1 LNDMIAGELI
11 NHMIPPLKLS
21 DSAEKAI
28 SWMEE
33 LRCVQLPVVENNAF
47 LGLIS
52 EEIILEQNN
61 IDKKVSDFDLAAGEC
76 IVNGNQHFYDV
87 IKAASDFNVQLVA
100 VVDDNDE
107 YCGVITVQDTISSFA
122 QTAAVQSP
130 GAILVLSMET
140 RDYSLS
146 EISRL
151 IEEDGAKILG
161 STIRD
166 DANDPLKLKLT
177 IKINQSDLSR
187 IVATLERFDYKIISR
202 FQEPNVVDSEKERLD
217 ILLKYLDI

>member
-1 LNDMIAGELI
+1 MIAEELI

-33 LRCVQLPVVENNAF
+33 MRCKQLPVVENNKF
-47 LGLIS
+47 IGLIS
-52 EEIILEQNN
+52 EEIILENNN
-61 IDKKVSDFDLAAGEC
+61 INNTVSAFELTGLDCVVSID
-76 IVNGNQHFYDV
+76 QHFYDV
-87 IKAASDFNVQLVA
+87 IKIASDHNIQLVA
-100 VVDDNDE
+100 VQDENQE

-122 QTAAVQSP
+122 QTASIQAK
-130 GAILVLSMET
+130 GAILVLSMDA

-151 IEEDGAKILG
+151 IEEEGAKILG

-166 DANDPLKLKLT
+166 DGTDPQKLKLT
-177 IKINQSDLSR
+177 IKINQTDLSR
-187 IVATLERFDYKIISR
+187 IVATLERFDYKIIAR
-202 FQEPNVVDSEKERLD
+202 FQEPKVIDADKERLD
-217 ILLKYLDI
+217 ILLRYLNI